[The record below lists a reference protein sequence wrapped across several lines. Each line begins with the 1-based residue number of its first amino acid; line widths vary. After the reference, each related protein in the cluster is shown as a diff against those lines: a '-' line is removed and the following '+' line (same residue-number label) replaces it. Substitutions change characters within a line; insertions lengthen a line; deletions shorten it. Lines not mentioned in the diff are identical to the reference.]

1 MKPFTHAIALPKYRV
16 VYFVKVPTD
25 SSCKRLFC
33 FYGDRQGALADGL
46 HGLNPRITAHCY
58 TPVQKATSV
67 DLATGKTQRTSVVI
81 KALWISEQIR
91 HAHLGLFVYLIHL
104 KAWRGKEEM
113 ALSTLGELWS
123 KGIEC
128 IKIKHM
134 HC

>member
-1 MKPFTHAIALPKYRV
+1 MLYAKMTILFPKIQIESEGCHYALGSGLGNPEIAQE
-16 VYFVKVPTD
+16 
-25 SSCKRLFC
+25 SSLSSQ
-33 FYGDRQGALADGL
+33 DNRQGALADGL

-123 KGIEC
+123 KGN
-128 IKIKHM
+128 
-134 HC
+134 

>member
-1 MKPFTHAIALPKYRV
+1 MKPLTHAPSSLKKRNRYRR
-16 VYFVKVPTD
+16 
-25 SSCKRLFC
+25 SSKGLFC
-33 FYGDRQGALADGL
+33 FRYVNRQGALADGL

-67 DLATGKTQRTSVVI
+67 DLATGKTQHTSVVI
-81 KALWISEQIR
+81 KALWISEQTR
-91 HAHLGLFVYLIHL
+91 QAHLGLFVYLIHL

-123 KGIEC
+123 KGIEW
-128 IKIKHM
+128 KKDTHT